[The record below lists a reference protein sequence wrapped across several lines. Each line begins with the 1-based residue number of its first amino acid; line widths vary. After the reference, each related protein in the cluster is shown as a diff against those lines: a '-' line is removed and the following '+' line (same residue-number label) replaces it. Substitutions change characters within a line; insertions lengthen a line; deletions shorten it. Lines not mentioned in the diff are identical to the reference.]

1 MVNLLLNIFKVIF
14 RIQYCSPCCSQPC
27 FGVLFF
33 ALKVGYRLAQLI
45 TATMELLNLSDDMLT
60 ISSYLQD
67 VLEGVN
73 NAAALCATN
82 NAISF
87 TNLDSPMLTAML
99 YVVFLSV
106 TVMFSSFSSLRFG
119 CTRDDVVA
127 FIFHYFASSGG
138 SGSGI
143 Q

>member
-1 MVNLLLNIFKVIF
+1 
-14 RIQYCSPCCSQPC
+14 
-27 FGVLFF
+27 
-33 ALKVGYRLAQLI
+33 
-45 TATMELLNLSDDMLT
+45 MELLNLSDDMLT

-99 YVVFLSV
+99 YVVFSV
-106 TVMFSSFSSLRFG
+106 SYMMFSSFSSLRFG
-119 CTRDDVVA
+119 CTREMTLSLSFSITSPPAAVLVA
-127 FIFHYFASSGG
+127 ASSV
-138 SGSGI
+138 
-143 Q
+143 